1 MVMSI
6 TKTPNDHSY
15 YYLQRAKRLFVEDK
29 WKTNATNMTWDKL
42 SKVDRDRYE
51 ELARKES

>member
-1 MVMSI
+1 VVMSI
-6 TKTPNDHSY
+6 TKSRDSSY

-29 WKTNATNMTWDKL
+29 WKTNATDMTWDRL
-42 SKVDRDRYE
+42 SQVDRDKYE

>member
-1 MVMSI
+1 MSI

-29 WKTNATNMTWDKL
+29 WKTNATSMTWDRL
-42 SKVDRDRYE
+42 SQVDRDRYE
-51 ELARKES
+51 KLAREES